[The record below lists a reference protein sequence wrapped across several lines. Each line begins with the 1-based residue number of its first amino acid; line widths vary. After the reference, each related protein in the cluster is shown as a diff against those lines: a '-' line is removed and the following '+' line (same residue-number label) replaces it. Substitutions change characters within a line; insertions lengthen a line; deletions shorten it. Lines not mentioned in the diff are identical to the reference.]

1 MTDDI
6 MRVGEPQPAGFWI
19 RAVALVIDF
28 VVALFVKL
36 SLEFIAGRRYGAEVE
51 QVWSFQTTIVLFT
64 LLFTAV
70 YTTLLHAWLGQTVGK
85 SVVGVRVVA
94 ADGRALEGGPA
105 FLRYLGY
112 YASIA
117 TFGFGYVMAALRRD
131 KRALHDLIA
140 GSRVERV
147 RRGA

>member
-1 MTDDI
+1 MSDDI
-6 MRVGEPQPAGFWI
+6 IRVGEPRPAGFWI
-19 RAVALVIDF
+19 RAVALVIDL
-28 VVALFVKL
+28 VIAAFVKL
-36 SLEFIAGRRYGAEVE
+36 SLDFIAGRRYGAEVE
-51 QVWSFQTTIVLFT
+51 QAWSFQSTIVLFT
-64 LLFTAV
+64 LLFTAA
-70 YTTLLHAWLGQTVGK
+70 YTTLLHSWLGQTVGK

-94 ADGRALEGGPA
+94 VDGRMLEGGPA

-117 TFGFGYVMAALRRD
+117 TFGFGYLMAALRRD

-147 RRGA
+147 RPDA

>member
-6 MRVGEPQPAGFWI
+6 IHVGAARPAGFWI
-19 RAVALVIDF
+19 RVAALVIDL
-28 VVALFVKL
+28 VIIGFVKL
-36 SLEFIAGRRYGAEVE
+36 SLEFIAGRRYGAGVE
-51 QVWSFQTTIVLFT
+51 QAWSFQTTIVLFT
-64 LLFTAV
+64 LLFTAA
-70 YTTLLHAWLGQTVGK
+70 YTTLLHSWLGQTVGK

-94 ADGRALEGGPA
+94 VDGRGLESGPA

-112 YASIA
+112 YVSTA
-117 TFGFGYVMAALRRD
+117 TFGFGYLMAALRAD